1 MSLKIDVSISFTGL
15 LQVIEKFS
23 IWRIV
28 FTGLPYGKPSLEME
42 GICSVFFFFFFFRVG
57 KSLACHSP
65 GKWYL
70 CAQSLLCVFS

>member
-42 GICSVFFFFFFFRVG
+42 GICSVFFFFFFLPCR
-57 KSLACHSP
+57 
-65 GKWYL
+65 
-70 CAQSLLCVFS
+70 